1 MTAATD
7 ILEVG
12 EVRRHKKESKIPV
25 YQGDVIVLEVHDE
38 PRVEWTDEP
47 TCLVKE
53 GKQKPFVH
61 TQANVFKH
69 TESALDDAGNKRFAQ
84 GSIL

>member
-1 MTAATD
+1 VVAADT
-7 ILEVG
+7 LEAG
-12 EVRRHKKESKIPV
+12 EIRTPKKESKIPA

-38 PRVEWTDEP
+38 PRVDWTNEP

-61 TQANVFKH
+61 TQANVLRN
-69 TESALDDAGNKRFAQ
+69 SDPALDEAGNKRFTT
-84 GSIL
+84 GSML

>member
-1 MTAATD
+1 MSTTAV
-7 ILEVG
+7 LEVG
-12 EVRRHKKESKIPV
+12 EVREQKKESKIAA
-25 YQGDVIVLEVHDE
+25 YQGDVVVLEVHDE

-61 TQANVFKH
+61 TQASVLKH
-69 TESALDDAGNKRFAQ
+69 TVPALDGEGNKRFAQ

>member
-1 MTAATD
+1 MSND

-12 EVRRHKKESKIPV
+12 EVRKQKKESKIKA

-47 TCLVKE
+47 TCLIKE

-69 TESALDDAGNKRFAQ
+69 TLPALDGAGAKRFVQ